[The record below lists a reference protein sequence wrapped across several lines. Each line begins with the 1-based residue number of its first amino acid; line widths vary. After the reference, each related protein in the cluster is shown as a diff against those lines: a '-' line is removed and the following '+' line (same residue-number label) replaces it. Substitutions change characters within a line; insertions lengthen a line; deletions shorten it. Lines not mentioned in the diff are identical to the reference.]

1 MPPPWRTDA
10 RRANR
15 GLAENQQTFRIMFP
29 LLAAVFFG
37 STLLLAS
44 ALAFHAARVLFRI
57 RWMARL
63 WAKWRRGMVLFY
75 AAWFGL
81 YACFI
86 LFATGPSASDRY
98 PPTQGSPYKL
108 PWQAGA
114 RRFVAQ
120 GNRSFVSHRGS
131 HLYAYDFWMPIG
143 TVVLAARGG
152 TVTRVE
158 VNHDGL
164 GALSNYVKVEHP
176 DGTSAMYAHVRKE
189 GALVKHGQSVR
200 QGQPLAYSGM
210 VGQTLYPHLHFVV
223 VGPNEEPVAVTFSEV
238 ENGIPLAGHAYISA
252 NAAQEPLSP

>member
-1 MPPPWRTDA
+1 MFRV
-10 RRANR
+10 
-15 GLAENQQTFRIMFP
+15 LAAIFLGSVL
-29 LLAAVFFG
+29 LLAA
-37 STLLLAS
+37 
-44 ALAFHAARVLFRI
+44 ALAFHAARVWFRM
-57 RWMARL
+57 RWTARV
-63 WAKWRRGMVLFY
+63 WAKWRRGIVLFY
-75 AAWFGL
+75 SGWFGL

-86 LFATGPSASDRY
+86 LFATGPSALDPY
-98 PPTQGSPYKL
+98 PRAQGSPYQL
-108 PWQAGA
+108 PWQGGV

-158 VNHDGL
+158 VDHDGL

-176 DGTSAMYAHVRKE
+176 DGTSAMYAHIRKD
-189 GALVKHGQSVR
+189 GALVKQGESVR

-223 VGPNEEPVAVTFSEV
+223 VGPNEQAVPVTFSDV
-238 ENGIPLAGHAYISA
+238 QNGIPLAGHCYVSG
-252 NAAQEPLSP
+252 NSRQHP